1 MLHTKAQLTFPA
13 WLVTMFSMRL
23 NEENQKE
30 DCLVLQIQRLTNTV
44 ALMWL
49 LGLSESRGMIKI
61 YRFTL
66 AAVEPACWLD
76 LIELTPHVLVQL
88 AILKNTLSYNLPL
101 SMGILTP
108 ACSEVFWLQVQH
120 RRRDQLHDGHD
131 KTVDVRPLGK
141 RKELIDFY
149 ILSFRRTIQSSDDY
163 GNLFSTL
170 CRKVKCH
177 FSLLHRLPALLSFS

>member
-44 ALMWL
+44 ALMLL
-49 LGLSESRGMIKI
+49 LGLTESRSRWWQKSTPLHLQQWNLLAGSTWSCLHRMYSFSLPFRKILRLATFLLVWEFWRLHAARHFGLRFNIDIVIK
-61 YRFTL
+61 
-66 AAVEPACWLD
+66 
-76 LIELTPHVLVQL
+76 
-88 AILKNTLSYNLPL
+88 
-101 SMGILTP
+101 
-108 ACSEVFWLQVQH
+108 
-120 RRRDQLHDGHD
+120 LHDGHH

-149 ILSFRRTIQSSDDY
+149 IILPFRRPIQSSDD
-163 GNLFSTL
+163 
-170 CRKVKCH
+170 
-177 FSLLHRLPALLSFS
+177 